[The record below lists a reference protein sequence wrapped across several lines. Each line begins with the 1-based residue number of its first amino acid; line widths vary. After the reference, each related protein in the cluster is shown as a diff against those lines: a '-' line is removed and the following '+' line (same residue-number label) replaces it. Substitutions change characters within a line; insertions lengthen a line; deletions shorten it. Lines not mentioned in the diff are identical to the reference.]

1 MNGKIL
7 ELLARSR
14 QIEED
19 IEQELRQ
26 RRAALHADFEH
37 RRIRFEQE
45 VLDQQR
51 RFRTGLLAYVLGAD
65 WRHVLTA
72 PIIYSLILPLV
83 LLDLFLI
90 LYQSTCFPLY
100 GIATVRRRNYLVF
113 DRTHLGY
120 LNLLEKI
127 NCAYCSY
134 ATGLAAYLREVVG
147 RTEQY
152 WCPIKHARRQ
162 LQAHPYYA
170 GFADYGDAE
179 AYRGRLQALRA
190 ELAGLQTDHR
200 S

>member
-1 MNGKIL
+1 MNPKIR

-19 IEQELRQ
+19 IEHELSL
-26 RRAALHADFEH
+26 RRAALHADFQN

-45 VLDQQR
+45 VLAQQR
-51 RFRTGLLAYVLGAD
+51 RFKTGLLAYVLGAD
-65 WRHVLTA
+65 WRHVVTA
-72 PIIYSLILPLV
+72 PVIYALIVPLV

-90 LYQSTCFPLY
+90 VYQATCFPLY
-100 GIATVRRRNYLVF
+100 GIARVRRRDYLVF

-162 LQAHPYYA
+162 FQTHPYYA

-179 AYRGRLQALRA
+179 AYRAGLQALRS
-190 ELAGLQTDHR
+190 ELAALRTD
-200 S
+200 SGS

>member
-1 MNGKIL
+1 MNAKIR

-26 RRAALHADFEH
+26 RRTALHADFEN

-45 VLDQQR
+45 VLAQQR

-65 WRHVLTA
+65 WRHAATA
-72 PIIYSLILPLV
+72 PIIYALIVPLLV
-83 LLDLFLI
+83 LDLFLVI
-90 LYQSTCFPLY
+90 YQSTCFPLY
-100 GIATVRRRNYLVF
+100 GIASVRRRDYLVF
-113 DRTHLGY
+113 DRAHLGY

-162 LQAHPYYA
+162 FQAHPYYA
-170 GFADYGDAE
+170 GFVDYGDAE
-179 AYRGRLQALRA
+179 AYRRGLEALRS
-190 ELAGLQTDHR
+190 ELASMGAEKR
-200 S
+200 P